1 MADGE
6 IGLAADPP
14 LVRGLAI
21 GLRAAIIAGR
31 HGPTQRLLD
40 WLTAL
45 PDEAVVWDDDGR
57 EAFLDLVERGNARSW
72 RLLIT
77 TGLLGRAL
85 PELEL
90 AMRNRE
96 ADQVSLDA
104 SAAYRLSLRS
114 SACAPST
121 STSPLAL
128 ELGEVEDVDV
138 VLIALLAIDATDGAS
153 NRGDV
158 AEATARHLGFDPTA
172 PQPRP
177 SAGRGWRRA
186 AVEGAAH
193 RPSGLTEAAV
203 LPLAT
208 HLGTPEQARALYVLT
223 ALRQADQDRWE
234 LERSSNC
241 TTWCRPCSATSGS
254 AARTPEA

>member
-1 MADGE
+1 MPAGPPPDTEAPEGGWLAVADGE

-31 HGPTQRLLD
+31 HGPTQHLLD

-57 EAFLDLVERGNARSW
+57 EAFLDLAERGNARSW

-104 SAAYRLSLRS
+104 SAAYRLSSVERLR
-114 SACAPST
+114 T
-121 STSPLAL
+121 LDVDEPLAL
-128 ELGEVEDVDV
+128 EVGAVEDVDV
-138 VLIALLAIDATDGAS
+138 VLVVLLAVDATDGAS

-158 AEATARHLGFDPTA
+158 AEATARHLGFDPTRLSRVRA
-172 PQPRP
+172 LAEDGDGLLWGRRP
-177 SAGRGWRRA
+177 PALGAHRSRRA
-186 AVEGAAH
+186 PAGH
-193 RPSGLTEAAV
+193 PPRLHPSRRG
-203 LPLAT
+203 P
-208 HLGTPEQARALYVLT
+208 
-223 ALRQADQDRWE
+223 
-234 LERSSNC
+234 SMC
-241 TTWCRPCSATSGS
+241 
-254 AARTPEA
+254 